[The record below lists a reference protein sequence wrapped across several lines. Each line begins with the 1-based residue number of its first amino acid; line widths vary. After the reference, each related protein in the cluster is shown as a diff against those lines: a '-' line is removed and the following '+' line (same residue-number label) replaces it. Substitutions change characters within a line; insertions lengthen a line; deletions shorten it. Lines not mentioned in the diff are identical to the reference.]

1 MLTRLHV
8 RNLAVLDDVTLE
20 FRNGFSVLT
29 GETGTGKSMLV
40 DALALALGSRAD
52 SSAVRSGADRT
63 EVSASFD
70 LGPTSTAAAWLRQ
83 HDLDSDGD
91 CVLRRVVGSEG
102 RSRAYINGR
111 PVPIEMLRDVGGQLV
126 EICGQHAYQS
136 LGQRPTQRELLDA
149 YGDHP
154 GLRHAV
160 LRAHASWSSL
170 QAEWHRLQSTQRDQR
185 AREDLL
191 RHQVRELSG
200 LGLQPGEIEALE
212 QEHRILANA
221 GQLAAGVAQA
231 LERLYDTDEG
241 SAYGIVGMALREL
254 RELAEIDPALAPTAA
269 TLEEAGIGL
278 REAAG
283 QLRRRL
289 DAIEHD
295 PGRLAAVETRIAAA
309 QELARKHRIPTDQLS
324 ALQQALQAELDGI
337 DASDDQLRTL
347 GSQLAACEQQ
357 LRDAAAALS
366 LARQQAAATFSI
378 AVSEQLAQLGMPGST
393 LVVRLEPLPDG
404 QCGAWGKEQVEFLV
418 ATNPGQPPGPVARV
432 ASGGELSRLSLA
444 IQAVSIAGHG
454 APTLIFDE
462 VDAGI
467 GGSAAEIVGKCL
479 HRLSDRHQVICV
491 THLPQVASQ
500 ADHHFAVAKE
510 AAAGQSQVRT
520 RELDG
525 RGRVEEIARMLGG
538 ITITERTR
546 AHAREMLRSSGSRR
560 TG

>member
-20 FRNGFSVLT
+20 FSDGFSALT
-29 GETGTGKSMLV
+29 GETGAGKSMLV
-40 DALALALGSRAD
+40 DALALSLGSRAD

-63 EVSASFD
+63 EVSASFELD
-70 LGPTSTAAAWLRQ
+70 PTSAAAAWLRQ

-102 RSRAYINGR
+102 RSRAYVNGR
-111 PVPIEMLRDVGGQLV
+111 PVPVEILRDLGGQLV

-149 YGDHP
+149 YGNHAS
-154 GLRHAV
+154 LRHAV
-160 LRAHASWSSL
+160 LEAHSSWSSL
-170 QAEWHRLQSTQRDQR
+170 QAEWHRLQSAQHDRH

-212 QEHRILANA
+212 QEHRILAHA
-221 GQLAAGVAQA
+221 GQLAAGLAQA
-231 LERLYDTDEG
+231 LEQLYDADDG
-241 SAYGIVGMALREL
+241 SAYSIVGTALREI
-254 RELAEIDPALAPTAA
+254 RGLADIDPTLAPTAA
-269 TLEEAGIGL
+269 TLEEAGIEL
-278 REAAG
+278 REAAE

-295 PGRLAAVETRIAAA
+295 PGRLAAVESRIAAA
-309 QELARKHRIPTDQLS
+309 QELARKHRSSMDQLCTL
-324 ALQQALQAELDGI
+324 LQSLQAELDGI

-347 GSQLAACEQQ
+347 GSQLAACEQR
-357 LRDAAAALS
+357 LREAAAALS
-366 LARQQAAATFSI
+366 LARQRAAATFSA
-378 AVSEQLAQLGMPGST
+378 AVSTQLVQLGMPGST
-393 LVVRLEPLPDG
+393 LVVNLEPLPDG
-404 QCGAWGKEQVEFLV
+404 QCGAWGQEQVEFLV
-418 ATNPGQPPGPVARV
+418 ATNPGQPPAPVARV

-454 APTLIFDE
+454 AATLIFDE

-467 GGSAAEIVGKCL
+467 GGSAAEIVGQCL
-479 HRLSDRHQVICV
+479 HGLSSRHQVICV

-510 AAAGQSQVRT
+510 TAVGQGQVRT

-525 RGRVEEIARMLGG
+525 RGRIEEIARMLGG